1 MGKVKTPKSVVSQN
15 LSSMPSSSI
24 DVIENPSSTIA
35 AGAKRR
41 LTFTDS
47 DRTCPV
53 KRSHRA

>member
-1 MGKVKTPKSVVSQN
+1 MQNIEMGKVKT
-15 LSSMPSSSI
+15 PSSSI